1 MSDGNQLLLTKRKSC
16 QVAVCLVSLKHGFR
30 FIDDKDKRMTNSMEC
45 LVFEQRIDM
54 QCIRFDNQMSKSN
67 FKLYIEPNANFPLLS
82 IITKANKIDAKFGH
96 FTLSSEREKNVEH
109 HGRGVEEE
117 VDEDK
122 VKQY

>member
-67 FKLYIEPNANFPLLS
+67 FKLYIE
-82 IITKANKIDAKFGH
+82 KANKIDAN
-96 FTLSSEREKNVEH
+96 EREKNVEH